1 MSAERKKVL
10 ELLATGK
17 ITTEEAEKL
26 LNKLDT
32 LAGAEIEGG
41 PAVSSES
48 KPSDGKPL
56 RYLRVEV
63 ATPGNSDDV
72 NVRIPLSFIRASAG
86 LHVLLPRNV
95 QDKLHA
101 HGVDIGGLSQL
112 KGQELENVLREL
124 NVQVDESGG
133 KKVRVFC
140 E

>member
-1 MSAERKKVL
+1 MSAERKKVR

-32 LAGAEIEGG
+32 LAGAESER
-41 PAVSSES
+41 PAVSSEA
-48 KPSDGKPL
+48 KPSDSKPL

-63 ATPGNSDDV
+63 EKPGSSDNV
-72 NVRIPLSFIRASAG
+72 NVRIPLSFIRASAV
-86 LHVLLPRNV
+86 LHVLLPQNV
-95 QDKLHA
+95 QDKLSA
-101 HGVDIGGLSQL
+101 NGVDLGSLSRL
-112 KGQELENVLREL
+112 KGQELENVLKEL